1 MIDHYHGSIWLVFPS
16 ISFNFNLAGWSAC
29 ALQEPEAWKA
39 SLDGDATYQTDTA
52 CRAAKNALAPYLL
65 LHSSLPAQGFW
76 QRTLLD
82 SMPRRNQD
90 SAGCCKSEHFS
101 SDYEEL
107 KPGQLNKIDNKI
119 AKVYQS
125 NIVYYIFILYCIILY
140 IYIKVDQTTTMDSLS
155 EQQVHQH
162 QHIHPRMNPQ
172 RRRQPLKLSCSCQ
185 SLYLRGR
192 QPYSTEWSSSASAQ
206 NRYSQ

>member
-1 MIDHYHGSIWLVFPS
+1 MAPLPINFIQFQFGGMICLR
-16 ISFNFNLAGWSAC
+16 LAR
-29 ALQEPEAWKA
+29 AWGMK
-39 SLDGDATYQTDTA
+39 SLLRRRCYLSNRYILRLSSGQ
-52 CRAAKNALAPYLL
+52 NALAPYLL
-65 LHSSLPAQGFW
+65 LHSSLPEQGFW
-76 QRTLLD
+76 KRTLLD
-82 SMPRRNQD
+82 SMPRRSQD
-90 SAGCCKSEHFS
+90 SAGCCKSEHFC

-125 NIVYYIFILYCIILY
+125 NIVYYIVSYYIY

-206 NRYSQ
+206 TRYSQ